1 MVIVLGMDLEDVME
15 MELEEA
21 GVMEEEMEM
30 VVEEEMGE
38 VVELEVLGELVGLVG
53 LEEQDH
59 QALTVTVLG
68 MGQVVVEM
76 EVVKEG
82 KEEMEMEGEL
92 VMEAEVVGEELV
104 ELVVWAVLVALDGL
118 VQIQTVYGT
127 VQEGVM
133 GKKEIKEIRNRN
145 NLRMEERERP
155 KHWEDQRK
163 THSAVLSLMLVLTLI
178 AVNLQLTL
186 VLLEEI

>member
-1 MVIVLGMDLEDVME
+1 
-15 MELEEA
+15 
-21 GVMEEEMEM
+21 
-30 VVEEEMGE
+30 MGE

-76 EVVKEG
+76 EVEKED
-82 KEEMEMEGEL
+82 K
-92 VMEAEVVGEELV
+92 EELV

-118 VQIQTVYGT
+118 VQSQTVYGT

-133 GKKEIKEIRNRN
+133 EKKETKEIRNRN
-145 NLRMEERERP
+145 NLGMEER
-155 KHWEDQRK
+155 
-163 THSAVLSLMLVLTLI
+163 
-178 AVNLQLTL
+178 
-186 VLLEEI
+186 

>member
-1 MVIVLGMDLEDVME
+1 MIIVLGMDLEDVME
-15 MELEEA
+15 MDLEVAE
-21 GVMEEEMEM
+21 VLEEEMEM

-38 VVELEVLGELVGLVG
+38 VVELEVLGELVG

-76 EVVKEG
+76 EVEKED

-92 VMEAEVVGEELV
+92 VMEVEVVVEELV

-118 VQIQTVYGT
+118 VQSQTVYGT

>member
-15 MELEEA
+15 MDLEAAE
-21 GVMEEEMEM
+21 VMEEEMEM

-38 VVELEVLGELVGLVG
+38 VVELEVLGELVG

-76 EVVKEG
+76 EVVKED
-82 KEEMEMEGEL
+82 KEEIEMQGEL
-92 VMEAEVVGEELV
+92 VMELEVVVEELG

-118 VQIQTVYGT
+118 VQSQTVYGM

-133 GKKEIKEIRNRN
+133 EKKETKEIRNRN
-145 NLRMEERERP
+145 NLGMEERGRP
-155 KHWEDQRK
+155 KY
-163 THSAVLSLMLVLTLI
+163 
-178 AVNLQLTL
+178 
-186 VLLEEI
+186 LEAQG

>member
-15 MELEEA
+15 MDLEVAE
-21 GVMEEEMEM
+21 VLEEEMEM
-30 VVEEEMGE
+30 GVEEEMGE

-133 GKKEIKEIRNRN
+133 GKKEAKRIRNRIF
-145 NLRMEERERP
+145 LRMEERERP

-163 THSAVLSLMLVLTLI
+163 THSAVLTLMFVLTLI

>member
-38 VVELEVLGELVGLVG
+38 VVELEVLGELVGL
-53 LEEQDH
+53 EEQDH
-59 QALTVTVLG
+59 QDLTVTVHG

-76 EVVKEG
+76 EAVRED
-82 KEEMEMEGEL
+82 KEEMEMQGEL
-92 VMEAEVVGEELV
+92 VMELEVVVEELG

-118 VQIQTVYGT
+118 VQSQTVYGM

-133 GKKEIKEIRNRN
+133 EKKETKEVRNRN
-145 NLRMEERERP
+145 NLGMEERGRP
-155 KHWEDQRK
+155 KDWEAQG
-163 THSAVLSLMLVLTLI
+163 
-178 AVNLQLTL
+178 
-186 VLLEEI
+186 